1 MLMNSKLKCL
11 IVLSLLSLVESSTT
25 TSTPNLLLVV
35 LLFLEHLTGL
45 SAMLL
50 ETELIRYFY
59 SATPYSSKT
68 VLGFEL
74 LDIFDSIV
82 DEGETGRATTTYLIT
97 TFKQSNT
104 ESNLETEEDD
114 SLIVGNVVLLA
125 EDVLNVFL
133 RDRSTLRVK
142 NFNGLPI
149 IDEKYKSTI

>member
-50 ETELIRYFY
+50 ETELKRYFY
-59 SATPYSSKT
+59 PATPYSSKA

-82 DEGETGRATTTYLIT
+82 DEGETGRATTTYSIT
-97 TFKQSNT
+97 TSRHSKYQKQF
-104 ESNLETEEDD
+104 
-114 SLIVGNVVLLA
+114 GNRR
-125 EDVLNVFL
+125 E
-133 RDRSTLRVK
+133 
-142 NFNGLPI
+142 
-149 IDEKYKSTI
+149 

>member
-1 MLMNSKLKCL
+1 MLGL

-45 SAMLL
+45 STMLL

-74 LDIFDSIV
+74 LNIFDSIV
-82 DEGETGRATTTYLIT
+82 DEGDTGRTTTTYKIT
-97 TFKQSNT
+97 TFNHSKYRKQF
-104 ESNLETEEDD
+104 
-114 SLIVGNVVLLA
+114 GNRR
-125 EDVLNVFL
+125 E
-133 RDRSTLRVK
+133 
-142 NFNGLPI
+142 
-149 IDEKYKSTI
+149 